1 MKAFFLGAIVLI
13 YCTQQ
18 LQAQTI
24 TQLKATY
31 TIRQTVMDIP
41 LTSVGYLYVK
51 GNKTIYYEEPDYLEK
66 YPDGKIPNPK
76 FPGRFIQRS
85 TVAKQ
90 NIRYF
95 DQDSLRVRY
104 SINNP
109 GMGSQNSTYLTAK
122 VRPSFW
128 EFHDKT
134 KVINGLTCQ
143 LATLKNVYNDPQ
155 WEVWFCPDIPVSNNL
170 DGIYGLPGLVIEGYN
185 VQLKTTYVLQEFNT
199 QSNFADEVFWPKE
212 FNQPFQ
218 DLGYIV
224 PNPKPGSRK
233 KSPELERLLL
243 EHSNQGN

>member
-1 MKAFFLGAIVLI
+1 MKSFFLGAMVLI
-13 YCTQQ
+13 YYTHH
-18 LQAQTI
+18 LQAQTV

-31 TIRQTVMDIP
+31 TISQTVLDIP

-51 GNKTIYYEEPDYLEK
+51 GNKNIYFEKPNFLKK
-66 YPDGKIPNPK
+66 YPDGKIPHPK
-76 FPGRFIQRS
+76 DPNRFITKS

-95 DQDSLRVRY
+95 DSDSLRIRS

-155 WEVWFCPDIPVSNNL
+155 WEVWFCPDIPVSENMA
-170 DGIYGLPGLVIEGYN
+170 GIHGLPGLVIEGYN
-185 VQLKTTYVLQEFNT
+185 VQSKTVFVLQEFNT
-199 QSNFADEVFWPKE
+199 QSPIADAVFWPKE
-212 FNQPFQ
+212 FNEPFQ

-224 PNPKPGSRK
+224 PNPKPGSQK

-243 EHSNQGN
+243 EQSNQGN